1 MKKSKK
7 LLAVLC
13 LLTLAS
19 CGGSGG
25 GSSSSGD
32 EDERQEMQ
40 ESEGKYK
47 AIIRPVNITIAG
59 WTPSAVTDIKITG
72 DMVEV
77 SGWMDDSAA
86 VTHMQSI
93 HVGTKC
99 PEMEHDANKDGY
111 VDFNETLKVSKRVLI
126 PLDGNLNSQTEGAMI
141 YPNGN
146 YTYFQKASL
155 ADMMN
160 DLTQADLDR
169 NDHVAKLSAGEG
181 LNLEGRVIVVMGVA
195 ANRTLPATVSTINGQ
210 TPQASIPI
218 ACGVI
223 QRME

>member
-7 LLAVLC
+7 LLALLC

-25 GSSSSGD
+25 GSSSSNE
-32 EDERQEMQ
+32 EDDRQEMQ

-59 WTPSAVTDIKITG
+59 WTPSAVTDIKVTG
-72 DMVEV
+72 DVVEV

-86 VTHMQSI
+86 VTHIQGI
-93 HVGTKC
+93 HMGTKC

-126 PLDGNLNSQTEGAMI
+126 PLDGNLNSQDEGAMI
-141 YPNGN
+141 YPKGN

-160 DLTQADLDR
+160 DLTIADP
-169 NDHVAKLSAGEG
+169 NEGDHIAKLRAGEG
-181 LNLEGRVIVVMGVA
+181 LNLDGRVIVVMGVA
-195 ANRTLPATVSTINGQ
+195 ANRALPATVSTLPGQ
-210 TPQASIPI
+210 TAQASIPI
-218 ACGVI
+218 GCGVI
-223 QRME
+223 QRM